1 MSVPHNQQRKD
12 SERAHGPQSH
22 GAVSAASRPEVP
34 SHVLKEGERSEGS
47 PPCLPW
53 ACEAAA

>member
-1 MSVPHNQQRKD
+1 MPHNQQRKD

-34 SHVLKEGERSEGS
+34 SHVLKEGERSEAS